1 MAAGRLLLDTTG
13 NSQRKPFFTSLIPP
27 PLVVCAPFVVFDVDS
42 TLFPWCNFFY
52 CFLFAG
58 LRVVAVLFCFRCQ
71 GARLFC
77 RFSFYCSESRST
89 RRREQARGAQITG
102 QPTHVLPLVP
112 RPFHKDVDRLSKVP
126 RVRLT
131 LLFFITLASL
141 SLSHWPSF
149 LFPSLHLLLC
159 LICLLF
165 LFSSGDVCDSFFNAL
180 HPSIPCCSLAG
191 LPTFSLLF
199 SVVIA

>member
-141 SLSHWPSF
+141 SLSLTGPPSSF
-149 LFPSLHLLLC
+149 HLYISYCVSSACYFYFRPAMFVTPSLTLCIRLFRVVLSRVCPHFPSYFPL
-159 LICLLF
+159 
-165 LFSSGDVCDSFFNAL
+165 
-180 HPSIPCCSLAG
+180 
-191 LPTFSLLF
+191 
-199 SVVIA
+199 